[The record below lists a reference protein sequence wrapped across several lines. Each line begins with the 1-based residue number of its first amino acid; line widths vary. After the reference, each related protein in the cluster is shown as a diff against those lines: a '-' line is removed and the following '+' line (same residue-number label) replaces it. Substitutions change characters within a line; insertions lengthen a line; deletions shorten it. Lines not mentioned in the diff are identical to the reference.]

1 MRLDA
6 RTVAGLNLPADKNDM
21 IAFDDALPG
30 FGFRLRR
37 SGGQVR
43 RSWIVQYRRVGGTRR
58 ILLGSAEVLSAET
71 ARAQAK
77 KVLAKVAL
85 GEDPQAERLDTR
97 AKAKFTLRAIA
108 DDYLAAKQ
116 ANVRPRTFTEVQ
128 RYLTGP
134 YFKTLHNMPV
144 DQIARRDVAT
154 RLLIIARESGSV
166 TASRARSAL
175 SALFAWAMGEG
186 LAQTNPVVGTNQPKA
201 PPSRSRVLDDA
212 ELAAVWRACREDDD
226 IGRIV
231 RLLMLTGARR
241 TEVGG
246 MAWCEIDLERG
257 TWTIPDSRT
266 KNHREHRLPLPAVAQ
281 SIIESVPQIV
291 NRDCLF
297 GERASGGFTNWAC
310 SKAMLDVRIGSQ
322 VRPWTLHDLRRSV
335 ATGMATLGVQ
345 PHIIEQVL
353 NHQSGHKAGIAGVYN
368 RSPYEREVRAALAL
382 WADHIAAITSGGERK
397 VLAFP
402 QERA

>member
-1 MRLDA
+1 MKLDTK
-6 RTVAGLNLPADKNDM
+6 TVARLELPADKADA
-21 IAFDDALPG
+21 IHFDDAMPG

-85 GEDPQAERLDTR
+85 GEDPQAERIDTR

-116 ANVRPRTFTEVQ
+116 TTVRPRTFTEAQ

-134 YFKTLHNMPV
+134 YFKPLHNMPV
-144 DQIARRDVAT
+144 DQIARRDVAA

-166 TASRARSAL
+166 TASRARTAL

-186 LAQTNPVVGTNQPKA
+186 LAQTNPVVGTNQPKE

-212 ELAAVWRACREDDD
+212 ELAAVWHACREDD

-241 TEVGG
+241 SEVGG

-257 TWTIPDSRT
+257 TWTIPGNRT
-266 KNHREHRLPLPAVAQ
+266 KNHREHTLPLPALAQ
-281 SIIESVPQIV
+281 SIIASVPQMV

-297 GERASGGFTNWAC
+297 GERASGGFTSWAHG
-310 SKAMLDVRIGSQ
+310 KAAVDARVSGQ

-335 ATGMATLGVQ
+335 ATGMATLGAQ

-368 RSPYEREVRAALAL
+368 RSPYEREVKAALAL
-382 WADHIAAITSGGERK
+382 WADHLRTIIGGGERK
-397 VLAFP
+397 VLTFP
-402 QERA
+402 QDRA

>member
-1 MRLDA
+1 MKLDA
-6 RTVAGLNLPADKNDM
+6 KTVARLELPADKADA
-21 IAFDDALPG
+21 IHFDDAMPG

-43 RSWIVQYRRVGGTRR
+43 RSWIVQYRRIGGTRR

-85 GEDPQAERLDTR
+85 GEDPQAERIDTR
-97 AKAKFTLRAIA
+97 AKAKFTLRGITA
-108 DDYLAAKQ
+108 DYLAAKQ
-116 ANVRPRTFTEVQ
+116 VTVRVRTFTEVQ

-134 YFKTLHNMPV
+134 YFKPLHNMPV
-144 DQIARRDVAT
+144 DQITRRDVAA

-186 LAQTNPVVGTNQPKA
+186 LTQTNPVVGTNQPKA

-212 ELAAVWRACREDDD
+212 ELAAVWSACREDD

-246 MAWCEIDLERG
+246 MAWREIDLERG
-257 TWTIPDSRT
+257 TWTIPGSRT
-266 KNHREHRLPLPAVAQ
+266 KNHREHTLPLPALAQ
-281 SIIESVPQIV
+281 SIIQSVPQMV

-297 GERASGGFTNWAC
+297 GERASGGFTSWADG
-310 SKAMLDVRIGSQ
+310 KAAIDARVSGQ

-382 WADHIAAITSGGERK
+382 WADHIATIINGGERK

-402 QERA
+402 QDRA

>member
-1 MRLDA
+1 MKLDA
-6 RTVAGLNLPADKNDM
+6 KTVARLELPADKADA
-21 IAFDDALPG
+21 IHFDDAMPG

-43 RSWIVQYRRVGGTRR
+43 RSWVVQYRRVGGTRR

-85 GEDPQAERLDTR
+85 GEDPQAERIDTR
-97 AKAKFTLRAIA
+97 AKAKFTLRGITA
-108 DDYLAAKQ
+108 DYLAAKQ
-116 ANVRPRTFTEVQ
+116 VTVRVRTFTEVQ

-134 YFKTLHNMPV
+134 YFKPLHNMPV
-144 DQIARRDVAT
+144 DQITRRDVAA

-212 ELAAVWRACREDDD
+212 ELAAVWSACREDD

-246 MAWCEIDLERG
+246 MAWREIDLERG
-257 TWTIPDSRT
+257 TWTIPGSRT
-266 KNHREHRLPLPAVAQ
+266 KNHREHTLPLPALAQ
-281 SIIESVPQIV
+281 SIIQSMPQMV

-297 GERASGGFTNWAC
+297 GERASGGFTSWADG
-310 SKAMLDVRIGSQ
+310 KAAIDARVSGQ

-368 RSPYEREVRAALAL
+368 RSPYEREVKAALAL
-382 WADHIAAITSGGERK
+382 WADHLRTIIGGGERK

-402 QERA
+402 QDRA